1 MNPKSL
7 HGLLIVLAVAA
18 ALPPVTRTQTR
29 PRPRPPAAGRTSLVG
44 NRAVVYTT
52 ADSTPL
58 RLTPTDTIAFKDAE
72 PISEGRVYVFAD
84 PRRTFQTMIGIGGA
98 LTDAAAETF
107 AKLPQAGQ
115 DEVMRA
121 YYSTDRG
128 IGYTLAR
135 TNINSCDFSSASY
148 TYVSEGDK
156 TLSSFDIAPD
166 RRFKIPLIKRAM
178 AASGNRMK
186 LFASPWSPP
195 AYMKD
200 NNDMLHGGHLRAEYR
215 ESWALYYTKF
225 IEQYRRAGVPVWAI
239 TIQNE
244 PMATQ
249 TWESCIYQPADER
262 DFLRDYLG
270 PVMARRGLKDVNII
284 VWDHNRDLIVQRA
297 QTIFDDPKAAPY
309 AWGIGFHWY
318 EDWSGGTQMYD
329 NVALV
334 GRLYP
339 AKHIIFTEGTPA
351 NFDSTAYGRWSLG
364 EAYGRSM
371 IHDFNSGAEGWTDWN
386 ILLDER
392 GGPNHVGNYCFAP
405 IHADTRTGQLI
416 YTNSYYYIGHFSKF
430 IRPGAKR
437 ITVAPSRSL
446 LLATGFVNPDGR
458 VAVVVMNPTA
468 NGSDYRVR
476 IGDAE
481 LTLQARPHSI
491 QTVVF

>member
-1 MNPKSL
+1 MKAKSL
-7 HGLLIVLAVAA
+7 WLLLFLIGYASQVT
-18 ALPPVTRTQTR
+18 ALTAQAR
-29 PRPRPPAAGRTSLVG
+29 PAGRSTALGKRV
-44 NRAVVYTT
+44 VVYTT

-58 RLTPTDTIAFKDAE
+58 RLAPTDTLLFKAAE
-72 PISEGRVYVFAD
+72 PITEAQIYVFVD

-107 AKLPQAGQ
+107 AKLPAARQE
-115 DEVMRA
+115 DVMTA
-121 YYSTDRG
+121 YYSPERG
-128 IGYTLAR
+128 IGYTLGR
-135 TNINSCDFSSASY
+135 TNINSCDFSSDMY
-148 TYVSEGDK
+148 TYVTEGDT
-156 TLSSFDIAPD
+156 TLSSFAIAHD
-166 RRFKIPLIKRAM
+166 LHYKIPLIKRAM
-178 AASGNRMK
+178 AATGTRGGLK

-200 NNDMLHGGHLRAEYR
+200 NNDMLHGAHLRAEYR
-215 ESWALYYTKF
+215 QTWALYYTKF
-225 IEQYRRAGVPVWAI
+225 IESYRRAGVPVWGI

-249 TWESCIYQPADER
+249 TWESCIYQPEAER

-297 QTIFDDPKAAPY
+297 QAIFDDRRAAQY

-334 GRLYP
+334 NRLYP

-351 NFDSTAYGRWSLG
+351 SFDSTAYGRWSLG

-386 ILLDER
+386 ILLDEK

-405 IHADTRTGQLI
+405 IHADTRTGTLI

-430 IRPGAKR
+430 IRPGARR
-437 ITVAPSRSL
+437 IAVAPSRSMFL
-446 LLATGFVNPDGR
+446 TTGFVNPNGS
-458 VAVVVMNPTA
+458 VAIVVMNPTGRA
-468 NGSDYRVR
+468 GEYHIRV
-476 IGDAE
+476 GDAAV
-481 LTLQARPHSI
+481 TVRSPAHSI
-491 QTVVF
+491 QTVTF

>member
-1 MNPKSL
+1 MSSRSRRV
-7 HGLLIVLAVAA
+7 LLL
-18 ALPPVTRTQTR
+18 
-29 PRPRPPAAGRTSLVG
+29 LVG
-44 NRAVVYTT
+44 VALHPIASRAQAPARSRSGVLGTRAVVYTT

-58 RLTPTDTIAFKDAE
+58 RLTPTDTAAFKEAE

-84 PRRTFQTMIGIGGA
+84 SKRTFQTMIGIGGA

-107 AKLPQAGQ
+107 AKLPADRQ
-115 DEVMRA
+115 DEVMTA
-121 YYSTDRG
+121 YYSADRG
-128 IGYTLAR
+128 IGYTLGR
-135 TNINSCDFSSASY
+135 TNINSCDFSSDMY
-148 TYVSEGDK
+148 TYVTEGDK
-156 TLSSFDIAPD
+156 DLSSFTIAHD
-166 RRFKIPLIKRAM
+166 LHYKIPLIKRALVTT
-178 AASGNRMK
+178 GNRLK

-200 NNDMLHGGHLRAEYR
+200 NNDMLHGGHLRPEYR
-215 ESWALYYTKF
+215 AAWALYYTKF
-225 IEQYRRAGVPVWAI
+225 IDTYRRAGVPIWGI

-249 TWESCIYQPADER
+249 TWESCIYQPQDER

-270 PVMARRGLKDVNII
+270 PVMTRRGLKDVNII

-297 QTIFDDPKAAPY
+297 QTIFDDPKAAQY

-334 GRLYP
+334 SRLYP
-339 AKHIIFTEGTPA
+339 NKHIIFTEGTPA

-371 IHDFNSGAEGWTDWN
+371 IHDFNTGAEGWTDWN
-386 ILLDER
+386 ILLDEK

-405 IHADTRTGQLI
+405 IHADTRTGTLI

-437 ITVAPSRSL
+437 IAVAPSRSM
-446 LLATGFVNPDGR
+446 LLATGFVNPDGK
-458 VAVVVMNPTA
+458 VALVVMNPTGKA
-468 NGSDYRVR
+468 SEYRVR
-476 IGDAE
+476 VGNGE
-481 LTLQARPHSI
+481 LTIQSRAHSI